1 MSKKIEI
8 LIDEDDISTLKL
20 LHSEVV
26 KSCLEFTPMRTKDM
40 ILLKVLNQIIES
52 ALGVAKNDTNRG
64 S

>member
-8 LIDEDDISTLKL
+8 FIDEDDVSTLKL
-20 LHSEVV
+20 LHREVV
-26 KSCLEFTPMRTKDM
+26 KSCLKFAPMRTKDM

-52 ALGVAKNDTNRG
+52 ALGVVKNDTNRG